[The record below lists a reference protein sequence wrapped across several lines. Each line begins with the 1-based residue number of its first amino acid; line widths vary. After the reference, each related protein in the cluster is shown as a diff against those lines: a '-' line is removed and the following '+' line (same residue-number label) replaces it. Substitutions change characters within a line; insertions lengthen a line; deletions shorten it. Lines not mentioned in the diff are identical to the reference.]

1 MLNALYFLLEGFF
14 ALVIISFMAWAL
26 ASIGN
31 KVSDF
36 HRAGMERVRRGE
48 AGRK

>member
-1 MLNALYFLLEGFF
+1 MVILYYFLEGFF

-31 KVSDF
+31 AVSDF

-48 AGRK
+48 GRR